1 MFWVA
6 FALIVLG
13 VVFIGGVLGIIG
25 FGLALGARR
34 GVRAARRELA
44 DLRRRIQE
52 PGGPAV
58 GPAPESA
65 REPEP
70 IPQPAPPAP
79 EPIRPPPAVPPE
91 PAISAAAEKE
101 WLARVEETVGK
112 RWMTWLGG
120 LALFLSAAFFV
131 KYAVDN
137 QWLGPTT
144 RVALG
149 IVFGIALL
157 VLGDRCIRRK
167 MRPLGQGL
175 MGAGLAVLYVSLFAA
190 FAWFDLIGQPTA
202 FAAMV
207 IVTVAGMALAVLHDA
222 LSTAFI
228 AVLGGLITPLLLR
241 TGEDP
246 RDVLFAYIVV
256 LDLGVLGVA
265 FFKRWRA
272 LDTLAFVGS
281 AALYVG
287 WFEEFYEVRAMVP
300 ALIWLSA
307 LYVIFLILPVAWH
320 LRRRRP
326 VSLERFIMGLLNAG
340 WAFTCAWWILRED
353 PGKKPLLGFA
363 ALGMAACYVVLGS
376 QMRRR
381 IESDARSLF
390 GFAAMAMTFL
400 TIAAPLHL
408 GLNGITLVWAAEI
421 PAFIYLGYRFRYRPV
436 RIGGFVMFLVVL
448 VRLFARHFPLH
459 EVQFTLLWNRSFATA
474 LWVPLAGAAGS
485 VVHRWRRAEADATD
499 RALRIATAII
509 AGFAVMILSHAEFAG
524 WFAMREMSYAALCI
538 AVLPWTL
545 GAAIFLAAGLRGRC
559 LAARTAGVAALAVGI
574 VMAARTFGWDM
585 TDRYIIFLN
594 GRFLAAL
601 APVLVILVYGW
612 ALRRFHEVTLDGERG
627 LAVVLYGAGAFLLL
641 VLTSIEAYLY
651 AGVLVEDYS
660 RAKWAG
666 QMAVSVVWA
675 ITAMIWLM
683 IGFRRR
689 VRPLRLVALAL
700 FGCAALKAVFVD
712 LAAIKQLYRI
722 ISFFALGVLMVAAA
736 WAYHRAERILDRSPG
751 NAS

>member
-1 MFWVA
+1 MEEMLWIT

-13 VVFIGGVLGIIG
+13 VVFTGAVLGIIG

-52 PGGPAV
+52 PGELGA
-58 GPAPESA
+58 GPAPESP
-65 REPEP
+65 REPEL
-70 IPQPAPPAP
+70 IPQPAPPA
-79 EPIRPPPAVPPE
+79 APPE

-137 QWLGPTT
+137 QWLGPTA

-149 IVFGIALL
+149 IVFGIVLL

-175 MGAGLAVLYVSLFAA
+175 MGAGLAVVYVSLFAA
-190 FAWFDLIGQPTA
+190 FAWFDLIGQPMA

-207 IVTVAGMALAVLHDA
+207 IVTAAGMALAVLHDA
-222 LSTAFI
+222 LATAFI

-241 TGEDP
+241 TGKDP
-246 RDVLFAYIVV
+246 RDVLFAYLVV

-287 WFEEFYEVRAMVP
+287 WFEKFYETRAMVP
-300 ALIWLSA
+300 ALVWLAA
-307 LYVIFLILPVAWH
+307 LYVIFLIVPVVWH
-320 LRRRRP
+320 LRRCRP
-326 VSLERFIMGLLNAG
+326 VPVERFVMGLLNAG
-340 WAFTCAWWILRED
+340 WAFTCAWWILHQD
-353 PGKKPLLGFA
+353 HGPLLGFA
-363 ALGMAACYVVLGS
+363 ALGMAACYVVLGG

-390 GFAAMAMTFL
+390 GFAAMAMMFL

-408 GLNGITLVWAAEI
+408 GLNGITLVWAAEA
-421 PAFIYLGYRFRYRPV
+421 PVLIYLGYRFRYRPV
-436 RIGGFVMFLVVL
+436 RIGGFVMFLVVI

-459 EVQFTLLWNRSFATA
+459 EMQFTLVWNRSFATA
-474 LWVPLAGAAGS
+474 LWVPLTGAAGA
-485 VVHRWRRAEADATD
+485 VVHWWRRAQADATD
-499 RALRIATAII
+499 RALKITTGII
-509 AGFAVMILSHAEFAG
+509 AGFVVITLSHAELAG
-524 WFAMREMSYAALCI
+524 WFELREMSYPALCI
-538 AVLPWTL
+538 AVLPWTV
-545 GAAIFLAAGLRGRC
+545 GAAVFLAAGLRGRC
-559 LAARTAGVAALAVGI
+559 LAARTAGVAALAVDL
-574 VMAARTFGWDM
+574 VMAARTLGWDM

-594 GRFLAAL
+594 GRFLASL
-601 APVLVILVYGW
+601 APVFMVLVYGW
-612 ALRRFHEVTLDGERG
+612 ALRRFRGITLEGERR
-627 LAVVLYGAGAFLLL
+627 LAGVLYGAGAFLLL
-641 VLTSIEAYLY
+641 VLTSVEAYLY
-651 AGVLVEDYS
+651 AHEVIEEYS
-660 RAKWAG
+660 RARWAA
-666 QMAVSVVWA
+666 QMAVSLVWA
-675 ITAMIWLM
+675 VTAIIWLM
-683 IGFRRR
+683 IGFRWR

-700 FGCAALKAVFVD
+700 FGCAAFKAVFVD
-712 LAAIKQLYRI
+712 FATVKQLYRV

-736 WAYHRAERILDRSPG
+736 WAYHRAERILDRSTG
-751 NAS
+751 DSS